1 MEEQEAYRILKLEYG
16 AEPHKVKS
24 AYRKMALKLHPD
36 RNATLEFGKI
46 TNAHN
51 GKESGQEIPHVHV
64 HLIPRSKND
73 GAGPVHSMFGK
84 NTITKEQTEQAYNA
98 IRSA

>member
-24 AYRKMALKLHPD
+24 AYRKMALKLHHTD
-36 RNATLEFGKI
+36 R
-46 TNAHN
+46 N